1 MGTHLA
7 LKEAAGGDRVKVERR
22 TSMSEMTCPNCGR
35 HLVNYRTERQVAGR
49 REVELKWTIC
59 VHCRHV
65 ALDSWSFADG
75 TIPPSRVSDD
85 AMGARRKRVG
95 EDARRR
101 A

>member
-1 MGTHLA
+1 
-7 LKEAAGGDRVKVERR
+7 
-22 TSMSEMTCPNCGR
+22 MSEMLCPNCGR
-35 HLVNYRTERQVAGR
+35 HLVNYRTERQAAGR

-75 TIPPSRVSDD
+75 VIPTDFLNGTGATVEQAR
-85 AMGARRKRVG
+85 AMHA
-95 EDARRR
+95 EQHRRR